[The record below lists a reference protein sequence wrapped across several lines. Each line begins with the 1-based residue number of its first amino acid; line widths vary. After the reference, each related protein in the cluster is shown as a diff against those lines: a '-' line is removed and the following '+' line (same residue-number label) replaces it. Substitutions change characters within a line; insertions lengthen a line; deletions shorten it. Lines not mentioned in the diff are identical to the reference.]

1 MILDPETGLTLKQ
14 VYDFLSDTLD
24 YNADS
29 IKALRDTI
37 NSDYEVSDEELD
49 NIFSMLERGEK
60 LSPNDV
66 RTLARAVG
74 MDYELLTSKELAP
87 DFTDRFI
94 SAVANLWAIRNK
106 YRGGNNAST
115 NNPAN

>member
-14 VYDFLSDTLD
+14 VYDFLSDTID
-24 YNADS
+24 YNKDG

-37 NSDYEVSDEELD
+37 NSDYEVSDDTLD
-49 NIFSMLERGEK
+49 ALEHK
-60 LSPNDV
+60 KQLTPNDV

-87 DFTDRFI
+87 DFNDRFAK
-94 SAVANLWAIRNK
+94 AVSNLWTIRNK
-106 YRGGNNAST
+106 YKGGKDGST

>member
-24 YNADS
+24 YNADG

-37 NSDYEVSDEELD
+37 NSDYEVSDDVLD
-49 NIFSMLERGEK
+49 ALEHKEQMT
-60 LSPNDV
+60 PNDI

-87 DFTDRFI
+87 DFNDRFAK
-94 SAVANLWAIRNK
+94 AVNNLYAIRNK
-106 YRGGNNAST
+106 YRGGQNGST
-115 NNPAN
+115 DNPAN

>member
-24 YNADS
+24 YNADG

-37 NSDYEVSDEELD
+37 NSDYEVSDDVLD
-49 NIFSMLERGEK
+49 ALEHKEQMT
-60 LSPNDV
+60 PNDI

-87 DFTDRFI
+87 DFNDRFAR
-94 SAVANLWAIRNK
+94 AVNNLYAIRNK
-106 YRGGNNAST
+106 YKGGKNGST
-115 NNPAN
+115 DNPAN

>member
-24 YNADS
+24 YNKDG

-37 NSDYEVSDEELD
+37 NSDYEVSDDVLD
-49 NIFSMLERGEK
+49 ALEHKEQ
-60 LSPNDV
+60 LTPNDV

-74 MDYELLTSKELAP
+74 MDYELLTSKELTP
-87 DFTDRFI
+87 DFNDRFAK
-94 SAVANLWAIRNK
+94 AVNDLYAIRNK
-106 YRGGNNAST
+106 YKGGKNGCT
-115 NNPAN
+115 NNSAN

>member
-37 NSDYEVSDEELD
+37 NKDYEVPDD
-49 NIFSMLERGEK
+49 VIDALEHKEQMT
-60 LSPNDV
+60 PNDI

-87 DFTDRFI
+87 DFNDRFAK
-94 SAVANLWAIRNK
+94 AVNNLYAIRNK
-106 YRGGNNAST
+106 YKGGNDAST

>member
-37 NSDYEVSDEELD
+37 NKDYEVSDDVLD
-49 NIFSMLERGEK
+49 ALEHKEQ
-60 LSPNDV
+60 LTPNDV

-87 DFTDRFI
+87 DFNDRFAK
-94 SAVANLWAIRNK
+94 AVNNLYAIRNK
-106 YRGGNNAST
+106 YKGGNDGCT

>member
-37 NSDYEVSDEELD
+37 NKDYEVSDDVLD
-49 NIFSMLERGEK
+49 ALEHKEQMT
-60 LSPNDV
+60 PNDV

-87 DFTDRFI
+87 DFNDRFAK
-94 SAVANLWAIRNK
+94 AVNNLYAIRNK
-106 YRGGNNAST
+106 YKGGNDAST

>member
-24 YNADS
+24 YNKDG

-37 NSDYEVSDEELD
+37 NSDYEVSDDVL
-49 NIFSMLERGEK
+49 NALEHKEQMT
-60 LSPNDV
+60 PDDI

-87 DFTDRFI
+87 DFNDRFI
-94 SAVANLWAIRNK
+94 KAVANLWAIRNK
-106 YRGGNNAST
+106 YRGGNDGST
-115 NNPAN
+115 DNPAN

>member
-24 YNADS
+24 YNADG
-29 IKALRDTI
+29 IKSLRDTI
-37 NSDYEVSDEELD
+37 NSDYEVPDETL
-49 NIFSMLERGEK
+49 NALEHKEQ
-60 LSPNDV
+60 LTPNDI

-87 DFTDRFI
+87 DFNDRFAK
-94 SAVANLWAIRNK
+94 AVDNMYKIRNRFK
-106 YRGGNNAST
+106 AGGNNVST
-115 NNPAN
+115 NTSAN

>member
-24 YNADS
+24 YNADG
-29 IKALRDTI
+29 IKSLRDTI
-37 NSDYEVSDEELD
+37 NSDYEVPDETLD
-49 NIFSMLERGEK
+49 TLEHKEQ
-60 LSPNDV
+60 LTPNDI

-87 DFTDRFI
+87 DFKDRFAK
-94 SAVANLWAIRNK
+94 AVDNMYKIRNRFK
-106 YRGGNNAST
+106 AGGKNGCT
-115 NNPAN
+115 NTSAN

>member
-49 NIFSMLERGEK
+49 NIFSMLEREEK
-60 LSPNDV
+60 LSPNDI

>member
-24 YNADS
+24 YNADG

-37 NSDYEVSDEELD
+37 NSDYEVSDDVLD
-49 NIFSMLERGEK
+49 ALEHKEQMT
-60 LSPNDV
+60 PNDI

-87 DFTDRFI
+87 DFNDRFAR
-94 SAVANLWAIRNK
+94 AVNSLYAIRNK
-106 YRGGNNAST
+106 YKGGKNGCT
-115 NNPAN
+115 NHPAN

>member
-37 NSDYEVSDEELD
+37 NKDYEVSDDVLD
-49 NIFSMLERGEK
+49 ALEHKEQMT
-60 LSPNDV
+60 PNDV

-74 MDYELLTSKELAP
+74 MDYELLTSKDLAP
-87 DFTDRFI
+87 DFNDRFAK
-94 SAVANLWAIRNK
+94 AVNDLYAIRNK
-106 YRGGNNAST
+106 YKGGNDAST

>member
-24 YNADS
+24 YNKDG

-37 NSDYEVSDEELD
+37 NSDYEVSDDVLD
-49 NIFSMLERGEK
+49 ALEHKEQMT
-60 LSPNDV
+60 PNDV

-87 DFTDRFI
+87 DFNDRFAK
-94 SAVANLWAIRNK
+94 AVNDLYAIRNK
-106 YRGGNNAST
+106 YKGGNDAST

>member
-14 VYDFLSDTLD
+14 VYDFLSDTID
-24 YNADS
+24 YNKDG

-37 NSDYEVSDEELD
+37 NSDYEVSDDTLD
-49 NIFSMLERGEK
+49 ALEHKER
-60 LSPNDV
+60 LTPNDV

-87 DFTDRFI
+87 DFNDRFAK
-94 SAVANLWAIRNK
+94 AVSNLWAIRNK
-106 YRGGNNAST
+106 YKGGKDGST
-115 NNPAN
+115 NNTAN

>member
-1 MILDPETGLTLKQ
+1 MIVDPETGLTLKQ

-37 NSDYEVSDEELD
+37 NSDYEVSDDVLDELEYK
-49 NIFSMLERGEK
+49 ER
-60 LSPNDV
+60 LTPNDI

-87 DFTDRFI
+87 DFKDRFTK
-94 SAVANLWAIRNK
+94 AVEGLYSVRNK
-106 YRGGNNAST
+106 YKGGKKNGNNDCSG
-115 NNPAN
+115 N

>member
-24 YNADS
+24 YNADG
-29 IKALRDTI
+29 IKSLRDTI
-37 NSDYEVSDEELD
+37 NTDYEVPDEILD
-49 NIFSMLERGEK
+49 TLEHKEQ
-60 LSPNDV
+60 LTPNDI

-87 DFTDRFI
+87 DFKDRFAK
-94 SAVANLWAIRNK
+94 AVNGLYSVRNK
-106 YRGGNNAST
+106 YKGGKNACTNST
-115 NNPAN
+115 TD

>member
-24 YNADS
+24 YNAES
-29 IKALRDTI
+29 IKELRDTI
-37 NSDYEVSDEELD
+37 NSDYEVSDDILD
-49 NIFSMLERGEK
+49 DLEYK
-60 LSPNDV
+60 LEHQEQLTPNDI

-87 DFTDRFI
+87 DFKDRFI
-94 SAVANLWAIRNK
+94 KAVRDLYIIRNK
-106 YRGGNNAST
+106 YKGGKNAST
-115 NNPAN
+115 NSTTA

>member
-24 YNADS
+24 YNKDG

-37 NSDYEVSDEELD
+37 NSDYEVSDDVLD
-49 NIFSMLERGEK
+49 TLEHKEQ
-60 LSPNDV
+60 LTPNDI

-87 DFTDRFI
+87 DFNDRFAK
-94 SAVANLWAIRNK
+94 AVNDLYVIRNK
-106 YRGGNNAST
+106 YKGGKNAST
-115 NNPAN
+115 DNPAN

>member
-24 YNADS
+24 FNKDG

-37 NSDYEVSDEELD
+37 NKDYEVSDDVLD
-49 NIFSMLERGEK
+49 ALEHKEQMT
-60 LSPNDV
+60 PDDV

-87 DFTDRFI
+87 DFNERFAK
-94 SAVANLWAIRNK
+94 AVNNLYTIRNK
-106 YRGGNNAST
+106 YKGGKNGCT